1 MGRSLNVLIL
11 CIASIAISGCIT
23 VLDRVVVPRE
33 VTMGEPFVV
42 LMEGRIDGDE
52 RGMAGVVLQVPES
65 WVFESATISTDVG
78 FRSLY
83 VNDQI
88 GSFYKPEAGYVILAL
103 VDSLHSGNRT
113 SGRVSATICFTPGS
127 VGRFTLK
134 YMAGATTGS
143 GKHMF
148 WRLTD
153 PQGKTFLTLEDSSY
167 IYPVTV
173 KEPELNG
180 TPALAFDGTKS
191 YLKVSGG
198 DSSLCTPAHD
208 FTIETWFLTTQPNG
222 VLLGTRSSDLLTPY
236 FFELRINEYGRVV
249 LQSSDGLQAPFIT
262 GSRFVS
268 DGIWHHVAL
277 LFSRTRKRF
286 LLVLDGRVQDSLT
299 LPLGGTLGA
308 HPIVI
313 GARGGRTLFFRGK
326 MEEFRIWDGE
336 RDLGDIRA
344 MSDHSLGGYED
355 GLRVLYNFDE
365 TDSTHIFNMA
375 AGRGYN
381 AVPFNRPKLVPSS
394 APVRVEMMLFSAV
407 VDNDSIRIEWQTFD
421 ERNVKRYDL
430 EKRYENGKYFTIESF
445 EPQRFRTNR
454 NVYTV
459 NAIFQPGKVVY
470 FRVRQV
476 NLDGTVNL
484 SDEIVI
490 GAEEARDFIL
500 DQNIPNPFMDSTEI
514 SYTLKETAF
523 VTLKVYDVMAR
534 EVMTLVS
541 EKQRPGTYN
550 VRIYG
555 EDLEPG
561 IYFYR
566 LKTRKGVETRK
577 MIRS

>member
-1 MGRSLNVLIL
+1 MGRYRYVLIL
-11 CIASIAISGCIT
+11 CIASITISGCIA
-23 VLDRVVVPRE
+23 VLDQVVVPRK

-42 LMEGRIDGDE
+42 LMEGSISGDE
-52 RGMAGVVLQVPES
+52 SGMAGVILQVPES
-65 WVFESATISTDVG
+65 WVFESATVSSDIG
-78 FRSLY
+78 LRPLHI
-83 VNDQI
+83 NDQI

-103 VDSLHSGNRT
+103 VDSLHYGNRK
-113 SGRVSATICFTPGS
+113 SGRASAMIRFTPGS
-127 VGRFTLK
+127 VGRFSLK

-153 PQGKTFLTLEDSSY
+153 PQGKTFQTLEDSSY
-167 IYPVTV
+167 IFSVTV

-180 TPALAFDGTKS
+180 TPALAFDGSRS
-191 YLKVSGG
+191 YLRVSAG
-198 DSSLCTPAHD
+198 DSSLCDPGQD
-208 FTIETWFLTTQPNG
+208 FTLEMWFITTEPNG
-222 VLLGTRSSDLLTPY
+222 VLVGTRSSDLLTPY
-236 FFELRINEYGRVV
+236 FFELRINEYGRLI
-249 LQSSDGLQAPFIT
+249 LQSSDGLHAPFIT
-262 GSRFVS
+262 SSRFVS
-268 DGIWHHVAL
+268 DGSWHHVAI
-277 LFSRTRKRF
+277 LFSSTRKRF
-286 LLVLDGRVQDSLT
+286 ILMLDGQVRDSLVLPVGEI
-299 LPLGGTLGA
+299 PGTE
-308 HPIVI
+308 PILI
-313 GARGGRTLFFRGK
+313 GARGGRTLFFNGK

-336 RDLGDIRA
+336 RALDDLRA
-344 MSDHSLGGYED
+344 MSDHSLGGYEE

-375 AGRGYN
+375 AGRGFN

-445 EPQRFRTNR
+445 DPQRFRTNR

-459 NAIFQPGKVVY
+459 NAVFQPGKVVY

-500 DQNIPNPFMDSTEI
+500 DQNDPNPFMDSTDI

-541 EKQRPGTYN
+541 EKQKPGTYS
-550 VRIYG
+550 VRVYG
-555 EDLEPG
+555 TDLEPG

>member
-1 MGRSLNVLIL
+1 MGRIL
-11 CIASIAISGCIT
+11 FAWVTCLASIAMCGCIA
-23 VLDRVVVPRE
+23 VLHRVVVPSE
-33 VTMGEPFVV
+33 VSLGEPFVI
-42 LMEGRIDGDE
+42 LIEGTVEGDE
-52 RGMAGVVLQVPES
+52 RGMAGVVLQVPQS
-65 WVFESATISTDVG
+65 WVFESATVVSDVG
-78 FRSLY
+78 FRPIHA
-83 VNDQI
+83 NDQI
-88 GSFYKPEAGYVILAL
+88 SSFYKPEAGYSILAL
-103 VDSLHSGNRT
+103 VDSLHLGRKQSGKVSVMVQFT
-113 SGRVSATICFTPGS
+113 SGS
-127 VGRFTLK
+127 VGRFFLK
-134 YMAGATTGS
+134 FMAGATTGT

-153 PQGKTFLTLEDSSY
+153 PQGKTFQTLEDSSY
-167 IYPVTV
+167 IFPVTV

-180 TPALAFDGTKS
+180 TPALAFDGKKS
-191 YLKVSGG
+191 YLMISMG
-198 DSSLCTPAHD
+198 DSSLCDSERD
-208 FTIETWFLTTQPNG
+208 FTLETWFLTTRTNG
-222 VLLGTRSSDLLTPY
+222 VLVSTRSSDLLAPY

-249 LQSSDGLQAPFIT
+249 LQSSDGLQAPLIT
-262 GSRFVS
+262 SSRFVS
-268 DGIWHHVAL
+268 DGTWHHAAI
-277 LFSRTRKRF
+277 LFSGVRKRF
-286 LLVLDGRVQDSLT
+286 VLALDGRIQDSLVV
-299 LPLGGTLGA
+299 PFGGFRKPA
-308 HPIVI
+308 PILV
-313 GARGGRTLFFRGK
+313 GARGGRTIFFDGK

-336 RDLGDIRA
+336 RKLDDLRA
-344 MSDHSLGGYED
+344 MSDHSLGGYEE

-394 APVRVEMMLFSAV
+394 APVRVEMMLFSAAV
-407 VDNDSIRIEWQTFD
+407 EKDSIRIEWQTFD

-430 EKRYENGKYFTIESF
+430 EKRYENGKYFTIKGF

-459 NAIFQPGKVVY
+459 SVVFQPGKVVY

-500 DQNIPNPFMDSTEI
+500 DQNVPNPFSDSTDI

-523 VTLKVYDVMAR
+523 VTLKIYDVMAR

-541 EKQRPGTYN
+541 EKQKPGTYN
-550 VRIYG
+550 ARVYG
-555 EDLEPG
+555 KDLEPG
-561 IYFYR
+561 VYFYR

-577 MIRS
+577 MVRS